1 MQKTK
6 NVLEILEKIKV
17 AKLSELESHNL
28 SPLQI
33 SRLAASGEILSLGAG
48 FYAHPSLDP
57 FVASIIAVARHYPA
71 AVISKATALVI
82 HKLSDERIDRV
93 DIDISRN
100 SSIRNKLIRAHR
112 TADSRLIGI
121 EQTDYHGEMIRI
133 YDRERSLSEAYSMDP
148 DGDLFLKALKRYSS
162 SQEPNTDKIA
172 EYDKMLSTHVLRA
185 IRQEMAVG

>member
-17 AKLSELESHNL
+17 AKLSELESYDL

-57 FVASIIAVARHYPA
+57 FVGSIIAVARHYPA

-112 TADSRLIGI
+112 TAESRLIGI

-133 YDRERSLSEAYSMDP
+133 YDRERALSEAYSMDP

-162 SQEPNTDKIA
+162 SQEPNTEKIA
-172 EYDKMLSTHVLRA
+172 EYDKLLSTHVLRA

>member
-1 MQKTK
+1 MQKTMK
-6 NVLEILEKIKV
+6 IIEILEKIKV
-17 AKLSELESHNL
+17 AKLSELASHNF

-57 FVASIIAVARHYPA
+57 FVGSIIAVARYYPT

-93 DIDISRN
+93 DVDISRN

-121 EQTDYHGEMIRI
+121 EQADYYGETIRI

-172 EYDKMLSTHVLRA
+172 EYDKLLSTHVLRA

>member
-1 MQKTK
+1 MQKTTD
-6 NVLEILEKIKV
+6 VLKILERIKV
-17 AKLSELESHNL
+17 AKLSELESHSL

-57 FVASIIAVARHYPA
+57 FVGSIIAVARYYPT

-93 DIDISRN
+93 DIDINRN

-172 EYDKMLSTHVLRA
+172 EYDKLLSTHVLRA